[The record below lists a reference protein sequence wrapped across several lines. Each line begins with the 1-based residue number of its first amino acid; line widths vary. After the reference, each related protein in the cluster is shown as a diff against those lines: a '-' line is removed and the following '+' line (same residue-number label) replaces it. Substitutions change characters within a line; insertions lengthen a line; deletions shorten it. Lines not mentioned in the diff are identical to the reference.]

1 MPKVEGEKVASK
13 IKKIYADA
21 KKSGKFVPPT
31 VARAMALS
39 MVTGRKKK

>member
-1 MPKVEGEKVASK
+1 MPKIEGSLVAAK

-21 KKSGKFVPPT
+21 KKQGKFIPPP

-39 MVTGRKKK
+39 MISGKKKK

>member
-1 MPKVEGEKVASK
+1 MPKLEGPKIAAK

-21 KKSGKFVPPT
+21 RKKGKFVPPT

-39 MVTGRKKK
+39 MLTGRKK